1 LTIRKFL
8 VFVILVILPLYT
20 WPTVVAGADLTD
32 ENRAVTPDDYLLAV
46 DNITFQGRP
55 ALALVGVK
63 PLEAKSFLLQ
73 APERLVI
80 DLTGFKAHPELK
92 ILPPDH
98 PAVSQI
104 RFSQFQ
110 AGTLRLVFDLNYK
123 CGYQL
128 IADPHNKNRLI
139 LTFNYLIRSIT
150 LQGRDGV
157 EQAQIKTDEQP
168 VYTVKNLTNPPRAVV
183 DFHGATLDAAVSGI
197 TGDGKCFKRVRV
209 SQYDPHTVRVVF
221 DLAAADCLYQVVP
234 SRQDPRTLIART
246 AQVVRRLEWEEISPQ
261 IGKLVISGSGEMTEV
276 IRKLR
281 KPTKLQIDL
290 DFYRF
295 APDLKIPAVNN
306 IKAIKGIKLISLG
319 PATAR
324 LEIELNYI
332 AGYETQLTTDY
343 HQLTITLINSPV
355 IDKFLALDAGHGGMD
370 HGATGNQ
377 GTREK
382 DINLEVTLRLQEL
395 LAEAGAKVVLTRHD
409 DYFISLYERSFIA
422 NQFHADLFVSV
433 HSNYHPN
440 PDIRGIEV
448 YYYKDLALSARLAQ
462 AVERELSKA
471 TGLPSLGIKSN
482 DFVVIRET
490 LPPSILVELGFLSN
504 FQEETLINT
513 EEFKANAALG
523 IFQGIIAYYQSATD
537 T

>member
-8 VFVILVILPLYT
+8 AFAILVVLPLYS
-20 WPTVVAGADLTD
+20 WPTVVFGADLTF
-32 ENRAVTPDDYLLAV
+32 ENAAAPSDDYLLAV

-55 ALALVGVK
+55 ALALVATK

-80 DLTGFKAHPELK
+80 DLTGFKAHPALK
-92 ILPPDH
+92 IASPNH
-98 PAVSQI
+98 QAVSQI

-110 AGTLRLVFDLNYK
+110 TDTLRVVFDLNYK

-128 IADPHNKNRLI
+128 IADPQNENRLI
-139 LTFNYLIRSIT
+139 LAFNYLVQSIS

-168 VYTVKNLTNPPRAVV
+168 AYTVKKLTNPPRAVL
-183 DFHGATLDAAVSGI
+183 DFHGATLDATVSGL
-197 TGDGKCFKRVRV
+197 TGNGKCFKRVRV
-209 SQYDPHTVRVVF
+209 SQFDPHTVRVVL
-221 DLAAADCLYQVVP
+221 DLATPDSLYQVAP

-246 AQVVRRLEWEEISPQ
+246 VQVVQRLEWVEVSPQ
-261 IGKLVISGSGEMTEV
+261 IGKLVISGSGEIVEV
-276 IRKLR
+276 VRKLR
-281 KPTKLQIDL
+281 KPAKLQIDL

-295 APDLKIPAVNN
+295 APGLETPAVSD
-306 IKAIKGIKLISLG
+306 IEAIKGIKLIPRG
-319 PATAR
+319 PTTAR
-324 LEIELNYI
+324 LEIELNCI
-332 AGYETQLTTDY
+332 AGYETKLTTDY

-355 IDKFLALDAGHGGMD
+355 VGKILALDAGHGGVD

-395 LAEAGAKVVLTRHD
+395 LTEAGAKVFLTRHN
-409 DYFISLYERSFIA
+409 DYFISLYERSFMA

-448 YYYKDLALSARLAQ
+448 YYYNGLTASARLAQ
-462 AVERELSKA
+462 AVERELIKC
-471 TGLPSLGIKSN
+471 TGLTSLGIKNS

-504 FQEETLINT
+504 VQEETLINT
-513 EEFKANAALG
+513 AEFKDHAALG

-537 T
+537 D